1 MPSVHYFSQKKSWM
15 DCKIFGEWFHQRFV
29 PSVQKLCREKGL
41 EEKALLLVD
50 NAPSHPSSTTLQSE
64 DGKIKTMFLP
74 PNTTAIIQPM
84 DQGVL
89 DPCKR
94 RYKRKLLGHI
104 ILENESDEKSV
115 PVILKGITMKDVV
128 YWVAAAWQEASND
141 SLRKAWRNLLPEPE
155 AEPVAVDNAVD
166 EEGEDDLSNSVA
178 SLGPEAQDTVA
189 EWMVADINE
198 PGHQIMDDNEI
209 VAEMV
214 AEDGDDDESDVE
226 EAAADPAI
234 TQPTILQLSM
244 LWRLPC
250 CGWRLKT
257 RKLIICCLSRSG
269 ATMQL
274 G

>member
-1 MPSVHYFSQKKSWM
+1 M
-15 DCKIFGEWFHQRFV
+15 

-115 PVILKGITMKDVV
+115 PDILKGITMKDVV

-141 SLRKAWRNLLPEPE
+141 SLQKAWRNLLPEPE

-178 SLGPEAQDTVA
+178 SLGP
-189 EWMVADINE
+189 
-198 PGHQIMDDNEI
+198 GY
-209 VAEMV
+209 
-214 AEDGDDDESDVE
+214 
-226 EAAADPAI
+226 
-234 TQPTILQLSM
+234 
-244 LWRLPC
+244 
-250 CGWRLKT
+250 CG
-257 RKLIICCLSRSG
+257 
-269 ATMQL
+269 
-274 G
+274 